1 MKILFLDVDGVLNNK
16 TVLSEKGLFGICD
29 NMLELL
35 SQIIKETNAK
45 IVLSSTWRLYP
56 KAIEE
61 LKFKFHPMK
70 LEIFDQTIE
79 IKPKKLSL
87 LVERKEE
94 INEWL
99 ERNEVDNFAILDD
112 DPDAE
117 IKGHFFKTNFETGLT
132 QQITNEVINHF
143 K

>member
-1 MKILFLDVDGVLNNK
+1 MKVLFLDVDGVLNNRA
-16 TVLSEKGLFGICD
+16 TIIEKGMLGLCD

-35 SQIIKETNAK
+35 SQIIEKTDAK

-56 KAIEE
+56 QSTNE
-61 LKFKFHPMK
+61 LKIK
-70 LEIFDQTIE
+70 LYQKELKIFDKTIE
-79 IKPKKLSL
+79 ILREKLSL
-87 LVERKEE
+87 PIKRKEE

-112 DPDAE
+112 DSDAE
-117 IKGHFFKTNFETGLT
+117 IKGHFFQTNFEIGLT
-132 QQITNEVINHF
+132 KEIADEVINHL